1 MVRAALAGRDAGTWE
16 EGPAGFR
23 AEGGDGGTG
32 LGTEGMA
39 LPLMLLL
46 LLALT
51 ALGHGAL
58 LLSMRELQATW
69 AFRHA
74 VRAGEAAQ
82 AGAWLA
88 IQEGVAPPEDR
99 APWAPN
105 VLVSGETSDGVRYGA
120 VLRWLDGEL
129 FLLEGIGGSRGWVG
143 ERRMGWTGWSL
154 LPPARLGAF
163 KAAAEVGGGYVLVEE
178 ARAES
183 GAFLAPPDGWPE
195 ASCSGYREVLDSL
208 FPGGPLPI
216 LGGLPDEPPHPS
228 VEGDSIPPLGLL
240 SGTELLE
247 RAADAIPS
255 GVGFMPGDSVRG
267 CPERS
272 EPPVFQGTSGS
283 LHLDGGRLC
292 GILVALGDLRLT
304 GEARVQG
311 LVLVG
316 GDLIM
321 EDGAVLEG
329 MARVRGVLRLGG
341 SALFR
346 SSACPVLWA
355 LENLSVLQEPILLPG
370 GSRINGF

>member
-1 MVRAALAGRDAGTWE
+1 MVRPPLAGRDAGTWE
-16 EGPAGFR
+16 EEPAGFR

-163 KAAAEVGGGYVLVEE
+163 KAAAEVGGGYVLGEE

-208 FPGGPLPI
+208 FPGGTLPI

-272 EPPVFQGTSGS
+272 EPPAFQGTSGS

-304 GEARVQG
+304 GEVRVQG